1 MLTRIQNETIT
12 PREQMTW
19 AHEKEM
25 TEIHHQHAVRLKE
38 LELELARLE
47 AKWSAWL
54 RIPKL
59 LVLLPVVLV
68 LSIGAVIS
76 AIRKSDF
83 HEKFW
88 DLLR

>member
-1 MLTRIQNETIT
+1 MLNARLNDTLT

-19 AHEKEM
+19 EHEKEM
-25 TEIHHQHAVRLKE
+25 AELYHKQNIEMKK

-47 AKWSAWL
+47 TKWASWL

-59 LVLLPVVLV
+59 IVMLPVLLV

-76 AIRKSDF
+76 AARKSEF
-83 HEKFW
+83 HGKFW

>member
-1 MLTRIQNETIT
+1 MLNARLNDTLT

-19 AHEKEM
+19 EHEKEM
-25 TEIHHQHAVRLKE
+25 AGLYHQQAVEMKK

-47 AKWSAWL
+47 TKWASWL

-59 LVLLPVVLV
+59 IVMLPVLLV

-76 AIRKSDF
+76 AARKSEF
-83 HEKFW
+83 HAKFW
-88 DLLR
+88 DLLK

>member
-1 MLTRIQNETIT
+1 MLHNKLSDTIT

-19 AHEKEM
+19 EHEKEM
-25 TEIHHQHAVRLKE
+25 ARLYHEQAVTMKQ
-38 LELELARLE
+38 LELDLARLE
-47 AKWSAWL
+47 AKWSSWL

-59 LVLLPVVLV
+59 LVLLPVLLV

-76 AIRKSDF
+76 AARKSDF
-83 HEKFW
+83 HVKFW